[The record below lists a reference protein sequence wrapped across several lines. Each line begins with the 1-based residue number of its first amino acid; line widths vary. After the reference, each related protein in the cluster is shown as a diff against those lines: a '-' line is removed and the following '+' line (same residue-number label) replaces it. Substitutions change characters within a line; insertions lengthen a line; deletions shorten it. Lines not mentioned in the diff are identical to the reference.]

1 MTQSFPE
8 PNAPVPGQ
16 AADRAHPV
24 EPGQAAYPGQA
35 PEPGPH
41 GFGFVPGPP
50 ITEPVRPATEPSSAR
65 VGRVIAGLALLL
77 VTFGAGYVLGNS
89 QLSGTPSGIGQ
100 SPAPTLVAGASA
112 GPAAPPPGTT
122 PGPGTS
128 EAPPTPEPS
137 GIAPG
142 TAVPPNV
149 PSDFGVFWAALKL
162 TQDNFV
168 DTSKLTDQNLTWG
181 AIRGMVDA
189 LGDTGH
195 SIFLTP
201 DQLKAEQD
209 SLQGKLTGIGVIVDS
224 RSGVPIVVSV
234 IDGSPA
240 AAGGIRPGDTIVA
253 VDGQPVERMSV
264 DQVVSAIRGPA
275 GTTVTLTVRH
285 AGETT
290 TTDIALVRQEIKVPA
305 VTWTMVP
312 GTQIADIHV
321 IQFSAGSGEAAKAAI
336 QAARDAGATKIVMD
350 MRGNPGGFVNEAVD
364 LASQFIGDGVVYEE
378 KDRSGTIKPVNGKP
392 GGIAADLP
400 VAVVVD
406 FGTASSSEIFA
417 GAIQGNNR
425 GKVVGVQTFGTGT
438 VLGTFNLPDGS
449 AIRLGIIE
457 WLTPKGETMF
467 NKGITPDV
475 EVQLPT
481 GGAILEPGQLK
492 TMTADQFAA
501 STDTQLEKAVQLLG
515 N

>member
-8 PNAPVPGQ
+8 PSVPASADPGQ
-16 AADRAHPV
+16 
-24 EPGQAAYPGQA
+24 
-35 PEPGPH
+35 H
-41 GFGFVPGPP
+41 GVGFVPGPP
-50 ITEPVRPATEPSSAR
+50 ITGPVRPATGPSS
-65 VGRVIAGLALLL
+65 GRLGRLVAGLALLL
-77 VTFGAGYVLGNS
+77 LTFGAGYVLGNS
-89 QLSGTPSGIGQ
+89 QLSGNAPAGGE

-112 GPAAPPPGTT
+112 PPTAPPPGTAPGS
-122 PGPGTS
+122 PGPS
-128 EAPPTPEPS
+128 EAAPTPEPS

-142 TAVPPNV
+142 ITVPPNV
-149 PSDFGVFWAALKL
+149 PSDFGVFWQALKI
-162 TQDNFV
+162 TQENFV

-195 SIFLTP
+195 SIFMTP

-209 SLQGKLTGIGVIVDS
+209 SLQGKITGIGVIVDS

-240 AAGGIRPGDTIVA
+240 AAGGIRPGDTIVT

-264 DQVVSAIRGPA
+264 DQVISAIRGPA

-290 TTDIALVRQEIKVPA
+290 TTDISLVRQEIKIPA

-312 GTQIADIHV
+312 GTQIADIRV
-321 IQFSAGSGEAAKAAI
+321 VQFSTGAGEAARSAI

-378 KDRSGTIKPVNGKP
+378 KDRTGTIKPVNGKS
-392 GGIAADLP
+392 GGLAMDLP
-400 VAVVVD
+400 VAVLVD

-417 GAIQGNNR
+417 GAIQGNDR

-457 WLTPKGETMF
+457 WLTPKGETIF

-475 EVQLPT
+475 EVKLPT
-481 GGAILEPGQLK
+481 GGAIIEPGQLK
-492 TMTADQFAA
+492 SMTAEQFAA
-501 STDTQLEKAVQLLG
+501 STDTQLQKAVQLLG

>member
-8 PNAPVPGQ
+8 PRLPDPADPGQ
-16 AADRAHPV
+16 
-24 EPGQAAYPGQA
+24 
-35 PEPGPH
+35 H

-50 ITEPVRPATEPSSAR
+50 ITGPVRPATEPGS
-65 VGRVIAGLALLL
+65 GRLGRLVAGLALLL
-77 VTFGAGYVLGNS
+77 LTFGAGYVLGNS
-89 QLSGTPSGIGQ
+89 QLSGTPSGSGQ
-100 SPAPTLVAGASA
+100 TPAATLVAGASA
-112 GPAAPPPGTT
+112 TPTAPPPGNT
-122 PGPGTS
+122 PGSPRAS
-128 EAPPTPEPS
+128 EPAPTPKPT

-142 TAVPPNV
+142 TTVPSNV
-149 PSDFGVFWAALKL
+149 PSDFGVFWQALKI

-195 SIFLTP
+195 SVFLTP
-201 DQLKAEQD
+201 DQLKAEQE

-275 GTTVTLTVRH
+275 GTTVTLTIRH
-285 AGETT
+285 AGETST
-290 TTDIALVRQEIKVPA
+290 GDVALVRQEITIPA
-305 VTWTMVP
+305 VSWTMVP
-312 GTQIADIHV
+312 GTQIADIRV
-321 IQFSAGSGEAAKAAI
+321 VQFSAGTGEAARTAI
-336 QAARDAGATKIVMD
+336 QAAHDAGATKIVMD
-350 MRGNPGGFVNEAVD
+350 VRGNPGGFVNEAVD

-378 KDRSGTIKPVNGKP
+378 KDRTGTIKPVNGKS
-392 GGIAADLP
+392 GGLATDVL
-400 VAVVVD
+400 VAVLVD

-417 GAIQGNNR
+417 GAVQGNDR
-425 GKVVGVQTFGTGT
+425 GKVIGVQTFGTGT

-467 NKGITPDV
+467 NKGVKPDV

-481 GGAILEPGQLK
+481 GGAIVEPGQLK

-501 STDTQLEKAVQLLG
+501 STDTQLQKAVQLLG